1 MGQAVTGQRRKRDA
15 SATRAELIAVATEEF
30 AEKGLAG
37 ARVEEIASRTAT
49 SKHMIYYH
57 FGSKDG
63 LYRAVLEQA
72 YAEFRIAEGAVDYA
86 DLPALDALA
95 ALVSATFDV
104 HAQRPQIVRII
115 MGENINRGAQIRS
128 IDSFLQREVALDTM
142 RQILDRGVEEGTM
155 RKGLDP
161 LQVHLTASALCFHY
175 IANVHTFGHVFEFDA
190 HSPDQLSARRDE
202 IIATVVNRCAAPA
215 AKGD

>member
-1 MGQAVTGQRRKRDA
+1 MGQAGTGQRRKRDA

-72 YAEFRIAEGAVDYA
+72 YAEFRIAEGAIDYA

-190 HSPDQLSARRDE
+190 HSPDQMSARGDE
-202 IIATVVNRCAAPA
+202 IIATVVNRCVAPA